1 MGRLGRH
8 VAVTAIKQVAVTSA
22 AHAASLGKYLNDDRA
37 MMRDSQHIV
46 NEGRWFEEMDATR
59 EAYGHNAPGRAG
71 ASTTYMYHQ
80 VIGFNPDEC
89 SCNGGKMTPE
99 RCMAFAKDW
108 VRTRYPAQEAV
119 WVLHREHCAADGT
132 DRFAVHI
139 GINRTNL
146 ETGNRLCEGRGE
158 KAKVDR
164 ANAMRSLDSKWGLRQ
179 MVKGE
184 RNSHVHAMQPTRAEK
199 EMLARGMQPDKAFIR
214 QHVRQRVA
222 EISREAPAGNRM
234 RELAGRLESDGIK
247 MSVGKDGKQVQ
258 FQREGSDFKVGGSRL
273 GRGFSMTGLAKG
285 LGMETGRQLARE
297 ASQEMER

>member
-1 MGRLGRH
+1 M
-8 VAVTAIKQVAVTSA
+8 TAIKQVAVTSA
-22 AHAASLGKYLNDDRA
+22 AHAGSLGKYLNDERA
-37 MMRDSQHIV
+37 LMRGSQHIA

-99 RCMAFAKDW
+99 RCMEFAKGW
-108 VRTRYPAQEAV
+108 VHTRYPAQEAV

-146 ETGNRLCEGRGE
+146 ETGNRLCEGRGQ
-158 KAKVDR
+158 KAKVER
-164 ANAMRSLDSKWGLRQ
+164 ANAMRAHDSKWGLRQ

-184 RNSHVHAMQPTRAEK
+184 RNSRVHAMQPTRAEK
-199 EMLARGMQPDKAFIR
+199 EMHARGVQPDKAYIR
-214 QHVRQRVA
+214 QHVRQHVA

-234 RELAGRLESDGIK
+234 RELACRLKADGIE
-247 MSVGKDGKQVQ
+247 MSVSKGGKQVS
-258 FQREGSDFKVGGSRL
+258 FQREGSGFKVGGSRL
-273 GRGFSMTGLAKG
+273 GRGFSVQGIVKG
-285 LGMETGRQLARE
+285 LGMEAGMQLTRA
-297 ASQEMER
+297 ASQEMDR